1 VLCEVRGVGYV
12 LGAVLCCAVLCYAAQ
27 HIACSRDCL
36 VTRLSRSKVQ
46 VPRLNGAV
54 QHYCALLC
62 STVLYLAPD
71 YRVSSESSSSSL
83 IAVVR
88 APLLLLLA
96 IVGCPM
102 EGKELYSEGSLE
114 SNATAFG

>member
-1 VLCEVRGVGYV
+1 MYW
-12 LGAVLCCAVLCYAAQ
+12 VLCCAVLCYAAQ
-27 HIACSRDCL
+27 HIAYSRDCL

-88 APLLLLLA
+88 APLLLLLLA
-96 IVGCPM
+96 IVGCPL
-102 EGKELYSEGSLE
+102 EGKEVYSEGSLE
-114 SNATAFG
+114 SNASAFG